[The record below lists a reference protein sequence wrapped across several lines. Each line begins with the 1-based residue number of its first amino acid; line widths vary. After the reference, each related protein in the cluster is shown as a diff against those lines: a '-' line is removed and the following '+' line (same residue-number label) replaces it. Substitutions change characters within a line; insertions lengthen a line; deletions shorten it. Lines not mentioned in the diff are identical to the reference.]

1 MLCRYIIMEQ
11 KKLIRFISGISHPD
25 EQKEVLEWI
34 ESSGENRKTFARLKN
49 INVAVDILAQE
60 KERVV
65 SKPERFRFKTILR
78 YGARVAAIIILGV
91 SVFYFGREREKSKWI
106 QSAAEQITEVKV
118 PFGES
123 VTLVLPDGSSVKLNS
138 GSVLKF
144 SKLFGSENRELEL
157 DGEGYFDVR
166 KSKQIFKVI
175 TSDVNIEVL
184 GTKFNISAYNTD
196 RLVTASL
203 FEGRIKLFNSAIK
216 ETVIL
221 NPDDS
226 YVFDKVS
233 KRSAMRGFNKSHS
246 WTNNYFVAD
255 SDDIEV
261 FVKKIER
268 KYNVKIIVAPEL
280 IGKCRYTGVFKG
292 ETLNEILD
300 NMVMA
305 SPVKY
310 KIENDTTVVITQA
323 DS

>member
-1 MLCRYIIMEQ
+1 MEQ
-11 KKLIRFISGISHPD
+11 KKLIRFISGISGPD
-25 EQKEVLEWI
+25 EQQEVLNWI
-34 ESSGENRKTFARLKN
+34 GSSEENKKTFARLKN
-49 INVAVDILAQE
+49 INVAVNILALE
-60 KERVV
+60 KGEAL
-65 SKPERFRFKTILR
+65 SGPERSRFKTILR
-78 YGARVAAIIILGV
+78 YGARIAAILILGV
-91 SVFYFGREREKSKWI
+91 SVFYFGKVREKNQWI
-106 QSAAEQITEVKV
+106 RSSAEQITEVKV
-118 PFGES
+118 PYGES
-123 VTLVLPDGSSVKLNS
+123 VTLVLPDGSTVKLNS

-166 KSKQIFKVI
+166 KSEQVFRVV

-184 GTKFNISAYNTD
+184 GTRFNLSAYNTD

-203 FEGRIKLFNSAIK
+203 FEGRIKLINSVIK

-233 KRSAMRGFNKSHS
+233 QRSAMRGFNKSQT
-246 WTNNYFVAD
+246 WTNNYFVAN

-292 ETLNEILD
+292 ETLSEILD

>member
-1 MLCRYIIMEQ
+1 MEQ
-11 KKLIRFISGISHPD
+11 EKLIRFISGISGPD
-25 EQKEVLEWI
+25 EQQEVLDWI
-34 ESSGENRKTFARLKN
+34 GSNEENKKTFARLKN
-49 INVAVDILAQE
+49 INVAVDILALE
-60 KERVV
+60 KGEALSEPGR
-65 SKPERFRFKTILR
+65 SRFKTILR
-78 YGARVAAIIILGV
+78 YGARIAAVLILGV
-91 SVFYFGREREKSKWI
+91 SVFYFGKVREKNQWI
-106 QSAAEQITEVKV
+106 RSSAEQITEVKV
-118 PFGES
+118 PYGES
-123 VTLVLPDGSSVKLNS
+123 VTLVLPDGSTVKLNS

-166 KSKQIFKVI
+166 KSEQVFRVV

-184 GTKFNISAYNTD
+184 GTRFNLSAYNTD

-203 FEGRIKLFNSAIK
+203 FEGRIKLINSAIK

-233 KRSAMRGFNKSHS
+233 KRSAMRGFNKSLS

-300 NMVMA
+300 NMVVA

-310 KIENDTTVVITQA
+310 KIENDSTVIITQA

>member
-1 MLCRYIIMEQ
+1 MEQ
-11 KKLIRFISGISHPD
+11 KKLIRFISGISGPD
-25 EQKEVLEWI
+25 EQQEVLDWI
-34 ESSGENRKTFARLKN
+34 GSNEENKKTFARLKN
-49 INVAVDILAQE
+49 INVAVDMLALE
-60 KERVV
+60 KGEALSV
-65 SKPERFRFKTILR
+65 PERSRFKTILR
-78 YGARVAAIIILGV
+78 YGARIAAILILGV
-91 SVFYFGREREKSKWI
+91 SVFYFGKVREKNQWI
-106 QSAAEQITEVKV
+106 RSSAEQITEVKV
-118 PFGES
+118 PYGES
-123 VTLVLPDGSSVKLNS
+123 VTLVLPDGSTVKLNS

-157 DGEGYFDVR
+157 NGEGYFDVR
-166 KSKQIFKVI
+166 KSERIFRVV
-175 TSDVNIEVL
+175 TADVNIEVL
-184 GTKFNISAYNTD
+184 GTRFNLSAYNTD

-203 FEGRIKLFNSAIK
+203 FEGRIKLINSAIK

-233 KRSAMRGFNKSHS
+233 KRSAMRGFNKSQT
-246 WTNNYFVAD
+246 WTNNYFVAN

-292 ETLNEILD
+292 ETLREILD

>member
-1 MLCRYIIMEQ
+1 MEQ
-11 KKLIRFISGISHPD
+11 KKLIRFISGISGPE
-25 EQKEVLEWI
+25 EQQEVLNWI
-34 ESSGENRKTFARLKN
+34 RSNEENKKTFARLKN
-49 INVAVDILAQE
+49 INVAVDIFTLEKGQALAE
-60 KERVV
+60 PKR
-65 SKPERFRFKTILR
+65 SRFKTIFR
-78 YGARVAAIIILGV
+78 YGARIAAILILGV
-91 SVFYFGREREKSKWI
+91 SVFYFGKVREKSQWI
-106 QSAAEQITEVKV
+106 RSSAEQITEVKV
-118 PFGES
+118 PYGES
-123 VTLVLPDGSSVKLNS
+123 VTLVLPDGSTVKLNS

-166 KSKQIFKVI
+166 KSEQVFRVV

-184 GTKFNISAYNTD
+184 GTRFNVSAYNTD

-203 FEGRIKLFNSAIK
+203 FEGRIKLINSAIK

-233 KRSAMRGFNKSHS
+233 QRSAMRGFNKSQT
-246 WTNNYFVAD
+246 WTNNYFVAN

-280 IGKCRYTGVFKG
+280 LGKCRYTGVFKG

-310 KIENDTTVVITQA
+310 KIENDSTVVITQA